1 MTSPSRPATDRTP
14 FPHPSV
20 VEVGTVA
27 ARYLVDAA
35 TGVVGLN
42 VVPIGTL
49 GRLVDPRPHLE
60 ERAVQRESGHAPPGR
75 TVVPLVQV
83 AREGDVAAG
92 GRVQGHSLCDSET
105 TRSFR
110 PLDLRVEE
118 TRAGRVVVTQL
129 GTPDG
134 LVATHRLSK
143 GAGEGALRVATRIE
157 NRSQRPTT
165 LTLVSSVVL
174 SDLTPF
180 ASDDAP
186 NRLALWRLRSTW
198 SAECRL
204 VRDPLERLHLERP
217 WGGGAAVSERFGQVG
232 TMPNRQWAPFV
243 ALEDVEAGVTWG
255 LQLAWAGSWQVEV
268 VRRDDGVSLVAGLAD
283 ANFGHFWRTLAPGE
297 LLDAPEARLAVVDGN
312 VDDCCHAL
320 VSCQGLLRPA
330 ARGGG
335 RPIERSSADEVAL
348 GGDDRGQEPGDGAGV
363 EPSPLVELPI
373 VANDW
378 CSVWGRPT
386 HDTVTRMAARLSGI
400 GVDYLVIDA
409 GWYATSSGSW
419 FDEHGDWEPSR
430 ESFPAG
436 LEATAAEV
444 RRHGLVPG
452 LWFELETV
460 GASSSAFHLSERLL
474 QAHGRPVTAGVRRFL
489 DLRQEAV
496 REGLVDQVTGL
507 LRRGRFGYLKIDY
520 NETLGVGCDG
530 AESPGEG
537 LRRQVEA
544 GYQLLRRLREELPE
558 LVIENC
564 ASGGS
569 RLEPSFMD
577 HCDLASGSDAF
588 EVPEVPIVA
597 ANVARLVPAARTL
610 VWVVPRVG
618 DDERRLVY
626 LLAGGFLGRPCLS
639 GDLADLD
646 DQSFGL
652 LRQALALYRRAGRIV
667 AFGRAHRL
675 GPDVPSYRHP
685 QGWQAVVRTAAGAP
699 GHNSD
704 GGAEVLVVLHAF
716 APPWPA
722 TIEVPLTDP
731 GGPGGWR
738 ITGSLASGGRRPEFD
753 RDGLRL
759 RWAPDGPFSA
769 AVALLESGGV
779 PE

>member
-1 MTSPSRPATDRTP
+1 MVTSSSGPAGDP
-14 FPHPSV
+14 ASFPRPSV
-20 VEVGTVA
+20 VELGTLG

-35 TGVVGLN
+35 TGAVGLN
-42 VVPIGTL
+42 VVPLGTL

-60 ERAVQRESGHAPPGR
+60 ERAVQRESGHAPRGR
-75 TVVPLVQV
+75 AVSPLVQV

-92 GRVQGHSLCDSET
+92 GRVQGHSLLDSET
-105 TRSFR
+105 TRNLR

-118 TRAGRVVVTQL
+118 TATGRVVVTEL
-129 GTPDG
+129 GTLDG
-134 LVATHRLSK
+134 LVATHRLTWR
-143 GAGEGALRVATRIE
+143 AGEEALRVATRIE
-157 NRSQRPTT
+157 NRSPRPIT

-180 ASDDAP
+180 AANDAP
-186 NRLALWRLRSTW
+186 NRLALYRLRSTW

-243 ALEDVEAGVTWG
+243 ALEDAEAGVTWG
-255 LQLAWAGSWQVEV
+255 LQLAWAGSWQIEIA
-268 VRRDDGVSLVAGLAD
+268 RRDDGVNLVAGLAD

-297 LLDAPEARLAVVDGN
+297 LLDTPEARLAAVDGD

-320 VSCQGLLRPA
+320 VSCQGHLRPA
-330 ARGGG
+330 ARAAGQAGG
-335 RPIERSSADEVAL
+335 RSPVGEAGLPS
-348 GGDDRGQEPGDGAGV
+348 GDHGQEPGPGEDV
-363 EPSPLVELPI
+363 HPSPEFELPV

-386 HDTVTRMAARLSGI
+386 HETVTRMAERLSGL

-409 GWYATSSGSW
+409 GWYATASGSW
-419 FDEHGDWEPSR
+419 FDEHGDWQPSR
-430 ESFPAG
+430 VSFPGG

-444 RRHGLVPG
+444 RRHGIVPG

-460 GASSSAFHLSERLL
+460 GASSSAFHLSDRLL

-496 REGLVDQVTGL
+496 REGLVDQVVGL

-544 GYQLLRRLREELPE
+544 GYELLRRLRQELPE

-577 HCDLASGSDAF
+577 HCDVASGSDAF

-597 ANVARLVPAARTL
+597 ANVARLVPAGRTL

-626 LLAGGFLGRPCLS
+626 VLAGGFLGRPCLS
-639 GDLADLD
+639 GDVADLD
-646 DQSFGL
+646 DRSSGL
-652 LRQALALYRRAGRIV
+652 LRQALELYRRAARVV
-667 AFGRAHRL
+667 ALGRARRF

-685 QGWQAVVRTAAGAP
+685 QGWQAVVRTA
-699 GHNSD
+699 S
-704 GGAEVLVVLHAF
+704 GGQSGDDAKVLAVFHAF

-722 TIEVPLTDP
+722 TIEVPLAGP
-731 GGPGGWR
+731 GSRGGWR
-738 ITGSLASGGRRPEFD
+738 VAGSLASGGHRPEFD
-753 RDGLRL
+753 PDTHLV
-759 RWAPDGPFSA
+759 RWTPDGPFSA
-769 AVALLESGGV
+769 AVALLE
-779 PE
+779 PEDHCD